1 MKNTVDLLTICFK
14 NEILASEIPLFRG
27 AVIHAIQ
34 DKADVLFH
42 NHVGQSFRY
51 AYPLIQYKR
60 IRKKAAIVCLKQ
72 GTEVVGQFLSEKISS
87 LCLADRQIDL
97 EMEGIYPQRCLVQ
110 LWTSMF
116 LYRIYQW
123 LPLNSKNYGEWLTL
137 ESMSDKVLFLE
148 NILRA
153 NLLSFAKGVNVHLDA
168 EVICKIVTINRSFLV
183 VNKGVKLMAFD
194 LEFKTNL
201 SLPNHIGIG
210 KNVSIGYGF
219 IIHI

>member
-72 GTEVVGQFLSEKISS
+72 GTEIRNGLRRQDVFSARTVLQKGIDPLPAPVEHRNAEPFRLHVQNKIFPHDGQSDHADIRFS
-87 LCLADRQIDL
+87 LFRH
-97 EMEGIYPQRCLVQ
+97 
-110 LWTSMF
+110 
-116 LYRIYQW
+116 
-123 LPLNSKNYGEWLTL
+123 
-137 ESMSDKVLFLE
+137 
-148 NILRA
+148 
-153 NLLSFAKGVNVHLDA
+153 FASPSGSVCF
-168 EVICKIVTINRSFLV
+168 ETI
-183 VNKGVKLMAFD
+183 
-194 LEFKTNL
+194 
-201 SLPNHIGIG
+201 
-210 KNVSIGYGF
+210 
-219 IIHI
+219 